1 MKINRIE
8 ENNKIVLSLIGKLDS
23 TTFSVLE
30 KEIEVM
36 DVENKTVC
44 LDLKE
49 LEYISSA
56 GLRVVLKL
64 KKIMDRVGTL
74 EVINPNELVLEVFEI
89 TGFSALL
96 GL

>member
-1 MKINRIE
+1 MQINKLEESGKIT
-8 ENNKIVLSLIGKLDS
+8 LGLIGKLDS
-23 TTFSVLE
+23 SSFHLLDQ
-30 KEIEVM
+30 EIEKMNVHG
-36 DVENKTVC
+36 KTVV

-64 KKIMDRVGTL
+64 KKIMDRVGKL

-89 TGFSALL
+89 TGFSTLL

>member
-1 MKINRIE
+1 MQIIKTE
-8 ENNKIVLSLIGKLDS
+8 ENNTITINLVGKLDS
-23 TTFSVLE
+23 TTFSLLE
-30 KEIEVM
+30 HEIEKI
-36 DVENKTVC
+36 DLKGKTVC

-64 KKIMDRVGTL
+64 KKIMDRVGKL

-89 TGFSALL
+89 TGFSVLL

>member
-1 MKINRIE
+1 MQINRIE
-8 ENNKIVLSLIGKLDS
+8 ENNKIVVGLVGKLDS

-36 DVENKTVC
+36 DVEGKTVV

-64 KKIMDRVGTL
+64 KKIMDRVGSL
-74 EVINPNELVLEVFEI
+74 EVINANELVLEVFEI
-89 TGFSALL
+89 TGFAAIL

>member
-1 MKINRIE
+1 MVINKIE
-8 ENNKIVLSLIGKLDS
+8 ENNKIVIALVGKLDS
-23 TTFSVLE
+23 ITFSTLE

-36 DVENKTVC
+36 DVEGKTVC

-56 GLRVVLKL
+56 GLRVLLKL
-64 KKIMDRVGTL
+64 KKIMDRVGKL
-74 EVINPNELVLEVFEI
+74 EVINPNELVMEVFEI
-89 TGFSALL
+89 TGFASLL